1 MRRPTS
7 HRSLSSIR
15 SLILLVSLTGALAA
29 CGGAPTKDVDL
40 AGSWTGT
47 WVSAN
52 DATGGVIAT
61 FTQTQGVL
69 SGTVEISGSPCI
81 TTGTIEGTVTG
92 SNVAFG
98 AVSGVDTINFTAQ
111 LGTDTMSGTFSVPA
125 GACAGTGT
133 FQMSRIN

>member
-1 MRRPTS
+1 MRRSTHRHPLSTF
-7 HRSLSSIR
+7 RSLV
-15 SLILLVSLTGALAA
+15 LLVALTTALAA
-29 CGGAPTKDVDL
+29 CSGGPTQDVDL
-40 AGSWTGT
+40 AGSWSGT

-52 DATGGVIAT
+52 DATGGVTAS

-81 TTGTIEGTVTG
+81 TNGTIEGTVTG
-92 SNVAFG
+92 NNVAFG

-111 LGTDTMSGTFSVPA
+111 LGSDTMSGTFSVPA

-133 FQMSRIN
+133 FQMSRVD